1 MPLPT
6 IANVTR
12 CAIRGT
18 MPSGQR
24 WVNVYHMLFS
34 GSPPPLTA
42 DFTALTAKFLR
53 LYTGTAYAGG
63 QKVSQHWPAATT
75 IDDVTYTPLDGVSPS
90 QVQLFGVAGAE
101 AAEAL
106 PSEVALCMTLRTA
119 LRGRSHRGRIYLGGF
134 TEALNTTG
142 GIVAAADLTGITLQM
157 EGFRAD
163 LSTVSWQWVVASY
176 LLSTSSPVI
185 SITSNNK
192 WDVQRGRK

>member
-1 MPLPT
+1 
-6 IANVTR
+6 
-12 CAIRGT
+12 
-18 MPSGQR
+18 
-24 WVNVYHMLFS
+24 
-34 GSPPPLTA
+34 
-42 DFTALTAKFLR
+42 
-53 LYTGTAYAGG
+53 
-63 QKVSQHWPAATT
+63 
-75 IDDVTYTPLDGVSPS
+75 
-90 QVQLFGVAGAE
+90 
-101 AAEAL
+101 
-106 PSEVALCMTLRTA
+106 LCMTLRTA